1 MKRATLKSTE
11 KKVEPALFYLS
22 PQNMIFLNGLVNEL
36 MRRRRDVNKSQVIRY
51 TLNILKK
58 EKSHEEILDGIDKLE
73 I

>member
-22 PQNMIFLNGLVNEL
+22 PKNVIFLNDLVNEL
-36 MRRRRDVNKSQVIRY
+36 KRRRRDVNKSQVIRY
-51 TLNILKK
+51 TIDILEK
-58 EKSHEEILDGIDKLE
+58 EKTPAEILDGIDKLE

>member
-22 PQNMIFLNGLVNEL
+22 PKNVIFLNGLVNEL
-36 MRRRRDVNKSQVIRY
+36 KRRRRDVNKSQVIRY